1 MASMFGFSAGD
12 FLATVRLIKD
22 IINALQSSSTSEF
35 RELVLELHGH
45 ARALH
50 VIEHLEPSAGQ
61 ECTINAVK
69 VVALMC
75 KHPLDEFMVKLKK
88 YEALDQ
94 MSLNKKDRIN
104 KWKLKLQWGLT
115 MEDEVQRIRAYMAA
129 HIASLNTRLLTQG
142 L

>member
-1 MASMFGFSAGD
+1 MFGFSAGD
-12 FLATVRLIKD
+12 FLATARLIKD

-35 RELVLELHGH
+35 KELALELHGY

-50 VIEHLEPSAGQ
+50 EIEHLRPSAGQ
-61 ECTINAVK
+61 ECTVNAVK

-88 YEALDQ
+88 YEAFDQ

-104 KWKLKLQWGLT
+104 RWKLKLQWGLT